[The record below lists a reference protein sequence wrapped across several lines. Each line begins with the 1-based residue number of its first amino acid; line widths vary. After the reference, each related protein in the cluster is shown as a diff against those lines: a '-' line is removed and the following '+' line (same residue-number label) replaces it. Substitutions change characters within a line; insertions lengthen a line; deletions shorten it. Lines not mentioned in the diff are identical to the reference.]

1 MNELTSIQ
9 DFTFVGGALALDF
22 ANTLEWVDG
31 EIDVEWL
38 HSYDD
43 LLAWCLRAD
52 CISADEAAALA
63 RHAAEMPTD
72 AAATFAQAVSL
83 RTLIQRLFTTLALG
97 AQPAPDDL
105 AQLNQQLQAVMPL
118 RQLMQSDEG
127 YRWAWAGDAHALE
140 RPLWTLV
147 YATSELLTSPQMAL
161 LRQCGADDCSWLF
174 LDTSRNRHRRWCDME
189 TCGNRAKARRHYAK
203 QRRGEV

>member
-1 MNELTSIQ
+1 MGETNSIE
-9 DFTFVGGALALDF
+9 DFSFVAGSLSLDF

-43 LLAWCLRAD
+43 LLAWCLRAG
-52 CISADEAAALA
+52 CVTADEAEVLA
-63 RHAAEMPTD
+63 RHAARKPD
-72 AAATFAQAVSL
+72 AAAAAYAKALSL
-83 RTLIQRLFTTLALG
+83 RALIQRLFTALAVG
-97 AQPAPDDL
+97 DQPTSDDL
-105 AQLNQQLQAVMPL
+105 AQLNQHVQVVMPL
-118 RQLMQSDEG
+118 RQLVQSSEG
-127 YRWAWAGDAHALE
+127 YSWEWAGDADALE
-140 RPLWTLV
+140 RPLWALV
-147 YATSELLTSPQMAL
+147 YAAAELLTSPQIAL

-203 QRRGEV
+203 QRGAEV